1 MKKIGMVLLC
11 IFLLWGAL
19 PANAA
24 GNDYSIVIHNAVKNC
39 TYQAYKIFDYGVDPA
54 SGAYGYTIRTDSEW
68 LGAFGNGSHTAAFV
82 SQGLEFSLSEDGTYY
97 IVREG
102 SGFDPEELAG
112 FLRNHIPSH
121 APHVSETAS
130 GDSVA
135 IQSGESGYYFVTTT
149 LGSLCSLNTTV
160 PVAVIQE
167 KNRIPHIDKKIFASD
182 EGRYAVKTSANVGDT
197 VLFLTTLTHLSLGQG
212 DVILYDEMS
221 DNLSLILD
229 SLQVTNGEQEV
240 TSPDYTV
247 KAPDGTAA
255 FTVTFRQEYLQS
267 LEQEDV
273 LTVSYAAR
281 LNETAFGESVNT
293 ARLQYDGVFS
303 EWVSASVENYSMDI
317 VKINEAKTI
326 VQGASFLLYD
336 SLTGGNVIP
345 VVKLSEGEYRPAV
358 DGEQGEVIT
367 AGKATVHGLGKQILY
382 LEEVTAP
389 NGYSKLTQRAAIAV
403 QGDMEAETEEQTYL
417 SGGAAVVNRVS
428 GSLLPAAGGVGVTFL
443 TVTGLGIIAI
453 SVVMFVRKSR
463 RVEYE
468 KE

>member
-1 MKKIGMVLLC
+1 M
-11 IFLLWGAL
+11 
-19 PANAA
+19 
-24 GNDYSIVIHNAVKNC
+24 
-39 TYQAYKIFDYGVDPA
+39 
-54 SGAYGYTIRTDSEW
+54 
-68 LGAFGNGSHTAAFV
+68 
-82 SQGLEFSLSEDGTYY
+82 
-97 IVREG
+97 
-102 SGFDPEELAG
+102 
-112 FLRNHIPSH
+112 
-121 APHVSETAS
+121 
-130 GDSVA
+130 
-135 IQSGESGYYFVTTT
+135 
-149 LGSLCSLNTTV
+149 
-160 PVAVIQE
+160 
-167 KNRIPHIDKKIFASD
+167 
-182 EGRYAVKTSANVGDT
+182 
-197 VLFLTTLTHLSLGQG
+197 
-212 DVILYDEMS
+212 
-221 DNLSLILD
+221 
-229 SLQVTNGEQEV
+229 

-293 ARLQYDGVFS
+293 ARLQYDGAFS